1 MRVVVLTKAF
11 TASIQKSRVASSLKH
26 NQRSLADR
34 EELANYGDHID
45 WDRTSENVTLV
56 RSKSLRSSV
65 NEVFK
70 PYVDDYNQHQ
80 KRKDRKINDYYTKCL
95 NNRNLTPTQEFVV
108 QFGDKHT
115 IFSTDHLQNH
125 DKYKELYSRYLQGF
139 KERNRN
145 LRVASAVI
153 HFDEK
158 GGPHMHMITIPVG
171 HYSRGMRARANF
183 DRAMGWNEKRSEFKD
198 FRAFSHWKAKAF
210 AKWADNE
217 RDQLINDARAMG
229 YAIER
234 KRQATPHKHFE
245 PQEYRDLQAK
255 LTNLKQNVSTEND
268 ALSALKNSKSSLSL
282 EVSQLKTKKD
292 SYTSDIH
299 ILKDQADEEK
309 KNVDTLNQ
317 DVTALKRQ
325 KDEASENLRQLQARV
340 QQLQKQKHEAQE
352 AVNKAYADRKAKYLE
367 TSTAWGE
374 YRDQMRQLKED
385 RWNLWNDPDSCELFK
400 QRCLEL
406 RETNRALYSW
416 RGGGIVSH
424 TVHFILKLKKL
435 SKERQLQELKDEQA
449 RAMQELQQRSEELAQ
464 QRKDLLKQSKD
475 ANDAIATAKEL
486 RSKATADLKEAKQ
499 TLTEATKQLGKSKF
513 YGNYAQQ
520 VVTKI
525 RSGELKPS
533 DALTNL
539 KTKKPQQVVDE
550 NRLTKKQE
558 QININLDM
566 LDDEGQQ
573 L

>member
-56 RSKSLRSSV
+56 SSKSLRLSV

-70 PYVDDYNQHQ
+70 PYVDDYNAHQ

-95 NNRNLTPTQEFVV
+95 SNRNLTPVQEFVV

-115 IFSTDHLQNH
+115 IFSADSVQNH
-125 DKYKELYSRYLQGF
+125 EKFKELYSQYLQGF

-171 HYSRGMRARANF
+171 HYSRGMKARANF
-183 DRAMGWNEKRSEFKD
+183 DRAMGWNEHRKD
-198 FRAFSHWKAKAF
+198 FDDFRQFSRWKAQAF
-210 AKWADNE
+210 ADWADNE
-217 RDQLINDARAMG
+217 RDELVNTAKSMG

-234 KRQATPHKHFE
+234 KKQAVPHTHLE

-255 LTNLKQNVSTEND
+255 LDTIKQNVSTENEN
-268 ALSALKNSKSSLSL
+268 LSTIQKNKNALSL
-282 EVSQLKTKKD
+282 EVSQLKQKKD
-292 SYTSDIH
+292 VYTQDIH
-299 ILKDQADEEK
+299 SLQSQAEEEK
-309 KNVDTLNQ
+309 KNVYTLNQ
-317 DVTALKRQ
+317 DVTALKQQ
-325 KDEASENLRQLQARV
+325 KDEASKNVEQLQALV

-352 AVNKAYADRKAKYLE
+352 AVNRAYADRKAKYLE

-385 RWNLWNDPDSCELFK
+385 RWNLWNDPASCDLFK
-400 QRCLEL
+400 QRCREL
-406 RETNRALYSW
+406 RETNRALRAW
-416 RGGGIVSH
+416 RGGGVIAH
-424 TVHFILKLKKL
+424 TVHFILKLKQL

-449 RAMQELQQRSEELAQ
+449 RAMQDLQQRSEALAQ
-464 QRKDLLKQSKD
+464 QRKDLLQKSKD
-475 ANDAIATAKEL
+475 ANKAIADAKDL
-486 RSKATADLKEAKQ
+486 RNEVNESLKQVKEDVHDAQKYVN
-499 TLTEATKQLGKSKF
+499 F
-513 YGNYAQQ
+513 AQQ
-520 VVTKI
+520 VKEKI
-525 RSGELKPS
+525 EQGKVKPN
-533 DALTNL
+533 DALLALNR
-539 KTKKPQQVVDE
+539 KKPQQRVDE
-550 NRLTKKQE
+550 NELNKKQE
-558 QININLDM
+558 QLSVDLAG
-566 LDDEGQQ
+566 LDDGRGQQ